1 MKALTTTL
9 WISLLAA
16 TLTSLSASEQ
26 ISIDQQITA
35 MQNASPHERV
45 KLMNQFKQQLASMNA
60 QERSKSITRLREQ
73 MKAEGEHV
81 NDHVDKKE
89 NHTEAQRDQMQQSEH
104 LQRMEQM
111 QQRHGGDQQMHEMKQ
126 EMDDISNQLP
136 HPSQLH

>member
-16 TLTSLSASEQ
+16 TLTSLSANEQ
-26 ISIDQQITA
+26 TSIDQQITA
-35 MQNASPHERV
+35 MQKASPQERV

-81 NDHVDKKE
+81 AQGE

-111 QQRHGGDQQMHEMKQ
+111 QQHHGGDQQMHEIKQ
-126 EMDDISNQLP
+126 EMGDLGNQLP